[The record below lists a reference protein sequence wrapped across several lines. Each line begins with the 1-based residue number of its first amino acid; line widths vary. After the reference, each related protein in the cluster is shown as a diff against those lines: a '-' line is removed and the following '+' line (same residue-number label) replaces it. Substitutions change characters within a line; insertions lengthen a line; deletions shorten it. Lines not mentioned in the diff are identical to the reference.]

1 MKNRESCLAVS
12 AAFAVIIAFTVWNNG
27 RGLIVS
33 VGAGLLGGALYY
45 FISRLILD

>member
-1 MKNRESCLAVS
+1 MKNRESRLAVS
-12 AAFAVIIAFTVWNNG
+12 AAFAVIIAFTVSNNG
-27 RGLIVS
+27 RGFIVS